1 MTKKTAKTVCCT
13 AECSG
18 TNCQPPKLLTP
29 ARYRAR
35 AEIVKALAHPTRL
48 MMVDKLAAGEC
59 CVCELRDLAGVDIST
74 VSRHLAL
81 LQKAGI
87 IASDKRG
94 LYVYY
99 RLCCPCIGDFFG
111 CIERILQKRASD
123 TNGSL

>member
-1 MTKKTAKTVCCT
+1 MTGKTTRTTCST

-18 TNCQPPKLLTP
+18 TSCRPSELLTP
-29 ARYRAR
+29 VRYRAR

-48 MMVDKLAAGEC
+48 MIVDKLAGGEC
-59 CVCELRDLAGVDIST
+59 CVCELRDLAGADIST

-111 CIERILQKRASD
+111 CIERILQKRSD
-123 TNGSL
+123 DAAKHL